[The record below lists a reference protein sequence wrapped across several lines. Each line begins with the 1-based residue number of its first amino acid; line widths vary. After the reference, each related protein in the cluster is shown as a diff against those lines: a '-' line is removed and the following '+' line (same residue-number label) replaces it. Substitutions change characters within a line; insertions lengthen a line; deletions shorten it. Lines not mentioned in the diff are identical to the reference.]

1 MISKHVVKAS
11 KAKCLELS
19 RVFRSIDSKQ
29 DGKLDKDEFAEALDD
44 LAGALQFSQEQVEDL
59 FDKLDFYKDGSV
71 EFSEFVA
78 QGLAR
83 EE

>member
-44 LAGALQFSQEQVEDL
+44 LAEAL
-59 FDKLDFYKDGSV
+59 
-71 EFSEFVA
+71 
-78 QGLAR
+78 
-83 EE
+83 